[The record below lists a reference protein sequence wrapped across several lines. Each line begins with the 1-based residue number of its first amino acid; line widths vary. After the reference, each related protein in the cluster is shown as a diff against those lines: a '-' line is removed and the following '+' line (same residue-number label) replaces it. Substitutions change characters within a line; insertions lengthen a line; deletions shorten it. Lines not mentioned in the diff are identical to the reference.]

1 MCNRHEK
8 IIVDAKYNMVEL
20 VDLAHGRKTHSSL
33 DLNEEPMEGTN
44 VDDWPTPI
52 VKLPQ
57 ACKHA
62 QLLSN
67 LHLSILQSFGCR
79 CDERAIFYECN

>member
-20 VDLAHGRKTHSSL
+20 VDLAQGRKTHSSL

-57 ACKHA
+57 ACEYAH
-62 QLLSN
+62 LLSN
-67 LHLSILQSFGCR
+67 LQLSIL
-79 CDERAIFYECN
+79 